1 MNARKIELA
10 CGVLFATSIA
20 LSTVHPWGNP
30 RSGIQPNAQILQG
43 SNVPDNVRSVLEEKC
58 GNCHSESTHYPLYSR
73 LAPVSWMVERDVH
86 DGRNALDLSRW
97 QYYTADNRADLL
109 ARIGSESRSGE
120 MPLKQYLFLHPRDR
134 LTSQEEEIIYGW
146 TKAERKRIRQQLSET
161 SGKPALSSRIEI
173 P

>member
-20 LSTVHPWGNP
+20 LATVHPWGNP
-30 RSGIQPNAQILQG
+30 RSDIQPNAQILQG

-58 GNCHSESTHYPLYSR
+58 GNCHSENTHYPLYSR

-97 QYYTADNRADLL
+97 QYYTADSRADLL

-120 MPLKQYLFLHPRDR
+120 MPLKQYLFLHPQDR
-134 LTSQEEEIIYGW
+134 LTSQEEEIIYSW
-146 TKAERKRIRQQLSET
+146 TKAERKRIKQQLSGT
-161 SGKPALSSRIEI
+161 SGKPALSSRIET